1 MFNDDE
7 KIVIGQIQE
16 IENEQRSTMTIIN
29 NILRSIEDLSLEGEE
44 ERPDLKAANDKMKEL
59 IYNRSVLMN
68 SIGITA
74 KSPLPDNIEKHLL
87 A

>member
-1 MFNDDE
+1 MFNDNE
-7 KIVIGQIQE
+7 KSIINQIRL
-16 IENEQRSTMTIIN
+16 IEDEQRSTMTIIN
-29 NILRSIEDLSLEGEE
+29 NILRSIKDLSLEGEE

-59 IYNRSVLMN
+59 IYNRIVLMN